1 MLLRAVSLIG
11 IAENSSLI
19 YSNPK
24 PLKKLTNSMEVL
36 HSDLSELILISFF
49 KNLFQFIFF
58 SGVNEESEKNFIGQ
72 AI

>member
-1 MLLRAVSLIG
+1 
-11 IAENSSLI
+11 
-19 YSNPK
+19 
-24 PLKKLTNSMEVL
+24 MEVL